1 MLRQGM
7 SRICGSPQIEK
18 NRRIVNLQQGL
29 GIFWLCPVYETAAG
43 NIADACQLLF
53 RAFEGILIMDG
64 LRNARGQA
72 ARFEFG
78 ERSVKYAI
86 GRADLAKQTS
96 AQAACQPGSQRQREP
111 GEGSV

>member
-1 MLRQGM
+1 MASIPRAMPLRIIRPRAARSPGAYDAEAGHVEDL
-7 SRICGSPQIEK
+7 RIAAQIEK

-64 LRNARGQA
+64 LRNARWQA
-72 ARFEFG
+72 AR
-78 ERSVKYAI
+78 
-86 GRADLAKQTS
+86 
-96 AQAACQPGSQRQREP
+96 
-111 GEGSV
+111 